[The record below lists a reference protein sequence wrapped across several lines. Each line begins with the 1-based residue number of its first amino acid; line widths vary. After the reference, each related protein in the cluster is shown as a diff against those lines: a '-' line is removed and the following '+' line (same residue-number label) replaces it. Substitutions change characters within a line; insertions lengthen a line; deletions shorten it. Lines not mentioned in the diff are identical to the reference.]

1 MTNETFKLI
10 RLYTGLSQ
18 QAFAEKI
25 NVGKATVSM
34 IEGGKRIVTDNV
46 KSKLANHFELTT
58 DFFMYLDKM
67 NELSHINNDNRQ
79 SK

>member
-18 QAFAEKI
+18 QGFAEKI

-34 IEGGKRIVTDNV
+34 IEGGKRPITDNV
-46 KSKLANHFELTT
+46 KSKLASHFDLTD
-58 DFFMYLDKM
+58 DFFVYLEKM
-67 NELSHINNDNRQ
+67 KSISHINITT
-79 SK
+79 K

>member
-18 QAFAEKI
+18 EAFAKKI

-34 IEGGKRIVTDNV
+34 IEGGKRVVTDNV
-46 KSKLANHFELTT
+46 KSKLANHFDLTR
-58 DFFMYLDKM
+58 DFIMYLDKM
-67 NELSHINNDNRQ
+67 KELSHINNVTKQN
-79 SK
+79 K